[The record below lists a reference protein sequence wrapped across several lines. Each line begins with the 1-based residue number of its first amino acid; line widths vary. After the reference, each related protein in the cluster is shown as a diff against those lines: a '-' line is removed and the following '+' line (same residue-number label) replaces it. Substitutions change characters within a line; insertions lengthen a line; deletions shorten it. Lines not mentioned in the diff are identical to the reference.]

1 MYIML
6 TGICIQVPPEA
17 GRFRQSEALRV
28 VFADESRRGRS
39 DLKTA
44 RTLAGLGSIELGV
57 EGIGCSNTPMSTTL
71 DVLTS
76 SLTSTLRFWRGTN
89 ARGSAR
95 QPARHLQLYEFEA
108 CPYCRL
114 VREALTELDLDA
126 MIYPTPHGGNRF
138 RRKVMEMGGKEQFPF
153 LVDPN
158 SGVSMYESGGIV
170 SYLYQRYGGRP
181 APTRLLRPLDVSSSV
196 LAGIPRLRAGAQ
208 ARPSH
213 APRRP
218 LELFSFE
225 SSPYSRRVRE
235 LLCEL
240 ELPYLLR
247 STGKARWQDLGPP
260 RLRAT
265 LFPKLPVEGR
275 TRIEL
280 LERAGK
286 VQVPY
291 LVDPNTGTAMFESQA
306 IREYLLATY
315 AK

>member
-1 MYIML
+1 M
-6 TGICIQVPPEA
+6 G
-17 GRFRQSEALRV
+17 
-28 VFADESRRGRS
+28 
-39 DLKTA
+39 
-44 RTLAGLGSIELGV
+44 
-57 EGIGCSNTPMSTTL
+57 NTL
-71 DVLTS
+71 DVLNS
-76 SLTSTLRFWRGTN
+76 SLASTLRLWRGTN

-95 QPARHLQLYEFEA
+95 QPARHLKLYEFEA

-126 MIYPTPHGGNRF
+126 LIYPAPHGGKRF
-138 RRKVMEMGGKEQFPF
+138 RPKVAQLGGKQQFPY

-158 SGVSMYESGGIV
+158 TGESMYESDAIID
-170 SYLYQRYGGRP
+170 YLYRRYGGRA
-181 APTRLLRPLDVSSSV
+181 APTRLLRPLDVSTSV
-196 LAGIPRLRAGAQ
+196 LASIPRLRDGAR
-208 ARPSH
+208 ARPSK

-260 RLRAT
+260 ILRAT
-265 LFPKLPVEGR
+265 LFPTLPVAGR
-275 TRIEL
+275 NRVEL
-280 LERAGK
+280 LQRAGK

-291 LVDPNTGTAMFESQA
+291 LVDPNTGTELFESDA
-306 IREYLLATY
+306 IRDYLLATY